1 MTEYTWHTKT
11 YPTLT
16 PTPTPTPTPYPN
28 PNPNQVIEYTWHTK
42 NTRVESFL
50 LEH

>member
-16 PTPTPTPTPYPN
+16 PTPTPTPNPN

-42 NTRVESFL
+42 NTQVDSSL

>member
-11 YPTLT
+11 YPTL
-16 PTPTPTPTPYPN
+16 TPTPTPTPYPN